1 MAGGSDQGSELQPS
15 PQQTAAPP
23 LPPPGQQQRE
33 PPQQQF
39 RILSEHVLHKR
50 YLTLYNR
57 AVQFPAEDGGP
68 EGPVLEY
75 DIIGHPQSD
84 FHFAVVFPYH
94 SADGGSV
101 TLIREYAQGL
111 NQLMWCLPTGGFDP
125 RRHTSYEACAR
136 AELSEEARLAGGSWQ
151 PLIPEEH
158 PGIAEVKWCRN
169 RFHSYLCIDPQPD
182 EAPGRR
188 DHEELTIEV
197 VRVGLPELRRLM
209 LSGDML
215 LPSVTTCFLALERLQ
230 QQGLLK

>member
-1 MAGGSDQGSELQPS
+1 MGLGGSTRTAAGRADPGSDPEPS

-23 LPPPGQQQRE
+23 PPVAQQRE
-33 PPQQQF
+33 QQREQQQPF
-39 RILSEHVLHKR
+39 RILSEEILHKR

-57 AVQFPAEDGGP
+57 TVQFPAEDGGA

-75 DIIGHPQSD
+75 DIIGHPQAD
-84 FHFAVVFPYH
+84 FHFAVVFPFH

-136 AELSEEARLAGGSWQ
+136 AEA
-151 PLIPEEH
+151 
-158 PGIAEVKWCRN
+158 
-169 RFHSYLCIDPQPD
+169 D

-230 QQGLLK
+230 EQGLLK